1 MLSDQKAGRKESKMI
16 YTIEKRHEFGY
27 GTMDTHYEV
36 RSYTG
41 KSEHTG
47 ALLNGKTLKVA
58 KTLKQAEAYCRRTN
72 INAERI

>member
-1 MLSDQKAGRKESKMI
+1 MI

-27 GTMDTHYEV
+27 GTMSTHYEV

-47 ALLNGKTLKVA
+47 ALLGGKTLKKA
-58 KTLKQAEAYCRRTN
+58 KTLKQAEKYCCRVN
-72 INAERI
+72 IPMSEVVQL

>member
-1 MLSDQKAGRKESKMI
+1 MI
-16 YTIEKRHEFGY
+16 YTIEKRHEFEC

-41 KSEHTG
+41 RSAHTG
-47 ALLNGKTLKVA
+47 ALMNGKTLKVA
-58 KTLKQAEAYCRRTN
+58 KTLKQAETYCRRRN